1 MAPTIYIYCRVS
13 TKKQN
18 DFVKGHVS
26 LDSQEQACRAWIAQH
41 LAGVGDLVPRI
52 EVVREVGSA
61 FNKSQPEFQ
70 QIVKNAKMG
79 DTVVFYNITRFA
91 RNIEKL
97 YLVNKLVQNK
107 VNIQSV
113 AEGCNYSNSAA
124 RHLFRT
130 TLCFAMF
137 ESDQIGDR
145 VRTSIAFRRQR
156 GDFIGLAPYGYKAE
170 KTDITASNPYG
181 IRRKIEHPAEQA
193 IIKRIAD
200 SARAGAKAKDIA
212 ATLNREGITKR
223 NKTWNEST
231 VKAILKPLNL
241 LPPRRVSQTLNWATL
256 VKNAIQSLAVGR
268 CGVSRQAITRYCMC
282 KCPALSETSVRTRV
296 NATCRRLVASGDLT
310 QVRQSFKLKAKSRSA
325 AAKKRATRRR

>member
-13 TKKQN
+13 TKQQN

-41 LAGVGDLVPRI
+41 LAGAGVVVPQI

-61 FNKSQPEFQ
+61 FSKSQPEFQ
-70 QIVKNAKMG
+70 QIVKIAKAG

-97 YLVNKLVQNK
+97 YLVNKLVEKK

-113 AEGCNYSNSAA
+113 AEGCNYSNSAT

-137 ESDQIGDR
+137 DSEQMGDR
-145 VRTSIAFRRQR
+145 VRSSIAFRRNR
-156 GDFIGLAPYGYKAE
+156 GDFIGLAPFGYKAE
-170 KTDITASNPYG
+170 KNAEG
-181 IRRKIEHPAEQA
+181 IRRKFEDPAEQA

-200 SARAGAKAKDIA
+200 SARAGAKAKEIA

-223 NKTWNEST
+223 GKTWNEST

-241 LPPRRVSQTLNWATL
+241 LPARRVSQTLNWATL

-268 CGVSRQAITRYCMC
+268 GGVSRQAIVRVCLDKYPT
-282 KCPALSETSVRTRV
+282 LSETLVRTRV
-296 NATCRRLVASGDLT
+296 NMTCRRLVASGDLT

-325 AAKKRATRRR
+325 AAKKRATRRRQ